1 MMDREIAPPVPTL
14 AVKDAKDCVTPRMTS
29 VILSLAGLF
38 SQMSRSFIGFPIRM
52 SRLYHDGS
60 VRAETSPHALPQN
73 QFRSPSLDPP
83 PMTEYRTERD
93 SMGEVRVPADAYY
106 GAQTQRAVENFPI
119 SGWQL
124 PPAMISAM
132 GHVKYA
138 CGVANRD
145 LGKLTGTGKNPLD
158 NGQVDAMLQAASEV
172 ANGELLD
179 QFPVDVFQTGSGTSS
194 NMNIN
199 EVISNRA
206 IEIAGG
212 DRMSESKPIHP
223 NDHVNMGQSTNDTF
237 PTAIHVATAVQIQ
250 ETLIPALQRMQSALK
265 QKAEAWDKVIKI
277 GRTHLMDATPL
288 RLGQEFGGFARQL
301 ELSVS
306 RATTAR
312 DAVLELPVG
321 GTAVGSGINT
331 HPEFGARVAKALAE
345 RTGIPFIDAV
355 NHFEAN
361 AQRDA
366 LVQSHGELK
375 CIAQTLFNVANNIR
389 WLGSGPRCGFYEVKL
404 PSRQPGSSIMPGK
417 VNPVMCESMMQLTA
431 RVMGNDTCIT
441 MSGAGGGNFQLNI
454 MMPVMSQTVL
464 ESIHLLAKGTDA
476 FVEFCVDE
484 MEANEESCEAAVE
497 QSLSMCTSLNPLI
510 GYEQAAKLAKEAFST
525 GQTIRELCLE
535 KGILPEET
543 LREAL
548 DPWSMTEPHE

>member
-1 MMDREIAPPVPTL
+1 
-14 AVKDAKDCVTPRMTS
+14 MTD
-29 VILSLAGLF
+29 F
-38 SQMSRSFIGFPIRM
+38 
-52 SRLYHDGS
+52 
-60 VRAETSPHALPQN
+60 
-73 QFRSPSLDPP
+73 
-83 PMTEYRTERD
+83 RTERD
-93 SMGEVRVPADAYY
+93 SMGDVQVPADAYY
-106 GAQTQRAVENFPI
+106 GAQTQRAVDNFPI

-124 PPAMISAM
+124 PASMISAM
-132 GHVKYA
+132 GRVKYA

-145 LGKLTGTGKNPLD
+145 LDKLTGSGKNPLTD
-158 NGQVDAMLQAASEV
+158 AQVDAMLKACQEV
-172 ANGELLD
+172 ADGKLAD

-206 IEIAGG
+206 IEIADG
-212 DRMSESKPIHP
+212 DRTEEAKSIHP

-237 PTAIHVATAVQIQ
+237 PTAIHVATAVQID
-250 ETLIPALQRMQSALK
+250 TVLLPALRRMQAALAK
-265 QKAEAWDKVIKI
+265 KSSDWDKIIKI

-301 ELSVS
+301 ELSVA
-306 RATTAR
+306 RAEVAR

-331 HPEFGARVAKALAE
+331 HPEFGPRVAAELAKN
-345 RTGIPFIDAV
+345 TGIKFVDAV

-375 CIAQTLFNVANNIR
+375 CIAQTLFNVSNNIR

-404 PSRQPGSSIMPGK
+404 PTRQPGSSIMPGK

-431 RVMGNDTCIT
+431 RVMGNDTAIT
-441 MSGAGGGNFQLNI
+441 MAGAGGGNFQLNI
-454 MMPVMSQTVL
+454 MMPMMAHTVL
-464 ESIHLLAKGTDA
+464 ESIHLLASGT
-476 FVEFCVDE
+476 ESFCDFCIDE
-484 MEANEESCEAAVE
+484 MEPNEQACEASVE

-510 GYEQAAKLAKEAFST
+510 GYEQAAKLAKEAFAS
-525 GQTIRELCLE
+525 GQTIRELCIE
-535 KGILPEET
+535 KKILPEGQLT
-543 LREAL
+543 EAL
-548 DPWSMTEPHE
+548 DPWSMTEPQA